1 MKRKYLDLVFTNHA
15 INRLYNRGITQEK
28 AYETFKNPNGQL
40 AGKIP
45 GSTKFYKNYG
55 KQRVEVIV
63 KKNEKGEWIVLSCWS
78 KFKEKAPYLKNKFAY
93 QKKEPLLQKLIGTLV
108 RKIFKS

>member
-15 INRLYNRGITQEK
+15 ISRLYNRGITQEK

-63 KKNEKGEWIVLSCWS
+63 KKMKKVNGSFFLAGQNS
-78 KFKEKAPYLKNKFAY
+78 K
-93 QKKEPLLQKLIGTLV
+93 KKLLI
-108 RKIFKS
+108 